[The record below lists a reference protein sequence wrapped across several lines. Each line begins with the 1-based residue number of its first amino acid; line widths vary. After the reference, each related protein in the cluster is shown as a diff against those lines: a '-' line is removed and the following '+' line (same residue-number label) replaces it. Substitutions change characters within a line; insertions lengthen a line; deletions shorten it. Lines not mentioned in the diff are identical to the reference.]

1 VSCVGPHRRWDEGVV
16 FGGGDVHPW
25 GDGAGNMR
33 IALFGVVVGDGSG
46 GEAYT
51 AAIWRCAMLD
61 HFQHGCRRGVVTPE
75 EAGEEGTVLKCLV
88 ASLLEVLPRLLP
100 SQRARELHAESG
112 WFAGGDHLLN
122 DVGPVRR
129 AA

>member
-1 VSCVGPHRRWDEGVV
+1 MRVSSSAEEMCTHGGMEPGTCGSRSSASSSAMAAEERRI
-16 FGGGDVHPW
+16 P
-25 GDGAGNMR
+25 
-33 IALFGVVVGDGSG
+33 L
-46 GEAYT
+46 
-51 AAIWRCAMLD
+51 
-61 HFQHGCRRGVVTPE
+61 PE